1 MLGARLATAAVAIP
15 VLLAIIFLAPPY
27 VLSLLIFVLGGIALV
42 EYMGMALPEKATER
56 WLGVSAGTIV
66 LAVFVSLAAP
76 GPLVMAAIT
85 GVLALAIA
93 SVLFRAVD
101 LHGGIHDVALSL
113 LGILYVAVLA
123 HFVWLHH
130 LTDGPRWV
138 AFLVANGMASD
149 TGAYFAGRGFGRH
162 KLLPRVSPAKTIE
175 GAVGALVAAAAIGA
189 AAQWVLFPAEGML
202 SMIVLAVVLAAVG
215 QVGDLCESA
224 MKRAFAAK
232 ESGWIFPGHG
242 GVLDRIDSLL
252 FPVAILYYYRAAL

>member
-15 VLLAIIFLAPPY
+15 LLLAIILVAPPY
-27 VLSLLIFVLGGIALV
+27 VLSLLILVLGSIALV
-42 EYMGMALPEKATER
+42 EYMGMALPGKATER

-66 LAVFVSLAAP
+66 LAVFVSQAAP
-76 GPLVMAAIT
+76 GAWGMAAIT

-101 LHGGIHDVALSL
+101 LQSGVGDVALSL
-113 LGILYVAVLA
+113 LGILYVTVLA

-130 LTDGPRWV
+130 LEDGPLWV
-138 AFLVANGMASD
+138 VFLVANGMASD
-149 TGAYFAGRGFGRH
+149 TGAYFAGRGLGRN

-175 GAVGALVAAAAIGA
+175 GAVGALVAAAVLGA
-189 AAQWVLFPAEGML
+189 VAQRVLFPAEGL
-202 SMIVLAVVLAAVG
+202 PSMIVLAIVLAAVG

-252 FPVAILYYYRAAL
+252 FPVAILYYYRLAL